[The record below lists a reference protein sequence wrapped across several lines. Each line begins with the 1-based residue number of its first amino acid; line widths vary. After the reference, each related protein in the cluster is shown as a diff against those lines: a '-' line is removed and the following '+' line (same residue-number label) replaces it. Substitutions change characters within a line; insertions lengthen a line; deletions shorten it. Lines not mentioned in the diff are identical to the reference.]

1 MQAPKSL
8 VNGARD
14 KENTP
19 AYEVKLERVI
29 GLTVTS
35 NAALDCDP
43 NSEVV
48 AYPAGC
54 TVVLFNPRKGRQ
66 HHLLNSSR
74 KTITS
79 VAFSAD
85 GRYLATGECG
95 HLPSVRVWDLAPSAA
110 EPGSPATAPAAQQV
124 AEFAGHKYG
133 INCVAFSPSHKYV
146 VSVGSQHDMIV
157 NVWDWRANIK
167 VASNKVSTKVKAV
180 SFAESGNYFVTVGNR
195 HVKFWYLE
203 YSRSAKYKDTVPLMG
218 RSAILGEQRNNYFCD
233 VACGRGDKRD
243 STYAITKSGLLCEF
257 NNRRLL
263 DKWVEL
269 RTTSANCMT
278 VGENLIFIGCAEGII
293 RCFNPATLQFITTL
307 PRTHYLG
314 VDVSQG
320 LSISHMATHPPNAK
334 YPDAVALAYDP
345 VNCKLTCVYNDHSLY
360 IWDVRDIKR
369 VGKAHSFLFHSACI
383 WGVDIYPVLD
393 AETSSATAPKPAMPP
408 GSFVT
413 CSSDDTIRVWNLDS
427 NLPVIPD
434 SMYNRNIYSSELLK
448 VLYVDPELTYL
459 KDLDLSAAGAS
470 EKTDTS
476 YDGRNGVRSIRVSPD
491 GQHLASG
498 DRAGNIRIHSLRDLQ
513 EICRIEAHDAEVLC
527 LEYSRPESG
536 KRLLASASR
545 DRLIHVF
552 SVDEDYNFQQT
563 LDDHSSSITAV
574 RFLHAHEQL
583 QMVSCG
589 ADKSIIFR
597 QLQMTPGGSQSQFSR
612 GHNVAGKTT
621 LYDMEVDSGQKHIL
635 TACQDRNIRVYNVN
649 SGKHSKTFK
658 GSVGEDGSL
667 IKVVLDNSGIYAATS
682 CTDKTLCV
690 YDYYSGECMATMFGH
705 SELVTG
711 LRFTSDCRRLIS
723 ASGDGCIFVW
733 KVPHDMVIT
742 MHARLSQQAA
752 RAGRRPVAIPNGLH
766 LDNETFGPPPSEML
780 DPNANS
786 MLDAAGTDYRFTMGP
801 LPLWAKKQMTEN
813 STSVPPHPLSSRQQ
827 LDPPR
832 GRWAQRLDAGGI
844 TVKSVYDSDSIIPIP
859 LTQDKRTDSE
869 GSKDSSIDSGTE
881 LRSHYTDFRQ
891 ETIIV
896 SKQDMEST
904 EHDGDVEDY
913 SEGEGESTEPE
924 QIQRLIYYPPAEE
937 TGSDYT
943 VNAMDVE
950 ELRRSQRRH
959 KKGHV
964 SERLLDVVSVSA
976 SVSGS
981 QDSDD
986 DDEDGSTPSADTA
999 DRTILSMLSVSTE
1012 SLDRVGK
1019 REKYL
1024 KNTFESLSGAEQDV
1038 ERGSKDAGGT
1048 SISSQFLVRASL
1060 GSSPL
1065 SKPPVRNVAVINA
1078 AKQARSDNETS
1089 KKREELQRRI
1099 EETRR
1104 KLQSVGY
1111 RSNLKGSQ
1119 SISDLS
1125 HIPEKDGRNGLR
1137 AATSNHAH
1145 RYTSAGGKQY
1155 ATIIRHRMSITLQS
1169 ELSKPLSLPLGH
1181 GLKAEGHALTETPQ
1195 QLALPPTENSPIS
1208 NYNSLPVS
1216 ALKDSSDTTLNGKRS
1231 NIAHNPLLT
1240 QTDVPQPKYNPPAFS
1255 NLTFTKPSKMKNL
1268 PVVSSSISRSLVP
1281 SSYHT
1286 LPIVKK
1292 GAKPL
1297 SLLEGVPSTD
1307 MSRLSLLPSSRA
1319 NCPIPPQDDN
1329 AWVAESCS
1337 NNALGSSVSTAA
1349 TNTSNVKAL
1358 NAGRSNIIS
1367 SITDSRNRA
1376 QTRIMS
1382 SPTRRPVFLNLRS
1395 NSSSNKYRQ
1404 MRCSKPPLTN
1414 QSLPESPVCEELKSP
1429 TMLFQNLTDTESGIK
1444 SSSRFSQTRRSCS
1457 YFIDL
1462 NTLADDEFPTK
1473 KDGNNVTKSSESL
1486 PATLS
1491 RANASSDEN
1500 LLDSCNEDDEVDGN
1514 FSSDSLEE
1522 PSEFSSRVPRRC
1534 VSDYQIFNQRPH
1546 GSRSQENI
1554 LSGNTSHNNSGDI
1567 LEMCARLEQ
1576 DRHSSA
1582 SFFLSLQ
1589 RRDPDTCR
1597 SQESI
1602 LTDDSEC
1609 HIDRDTCRSTES
1621 ILESDYHFSS
1631 SRHARH
1637 RDSYQS
1643 TESILTD
1650 DSDCQVFG
1658 SSQKIIECGFVNK
1671 GFNMGTSPSCNE
1683 AVKFFRSP
1691 IQSTSEYYISDSRHT
1706 SANKETSQEA
1716 SSEQQNSDSNQHRT
1730 IFRTRSL
1737 QDTTSK
1743 VSSMES
1749 GSCATAIKQ
1758 LDTSRPPTP
1767 SKIGLNCASNTYRK
1781 SSYPRSRPQTPTL
1794 MPLQFPGVENYSSF
1808 GKVSQESGLQDN
1820 TSTIPGKQ
1828 MNERPPTAPKPT
1840 GKVTHKPPP
1849 KPRQKPTCQQMR
1861 QRGQWGRYGDGNGSS
1876 PTGKNMHGIVSST
1889 SSKEG
1894 SGDKKK
1900 NAEMQETSGSC
1911 VEKLSIFPNKGKTND
1926 DKHPSKNIDESPSV
1940 GVKLLCKSFENV
1952 LDDYDMSDECIA
1964 DLEEDSFPVAGGGSG
1979 SSTPA
1984 TSSSAANSPKRAWP
1998 PASRAPGQRPLAK
2011 RLVAR
2016 QPVLPSKCCPVS
2028 GKVGNKG
2035 NNATRTLPRH
2045 SSKQSLAVNSNMT
2058 RSTSMGML
2066 NQSDSESDLS
2076 LQRPNGNAGNMS
2088 SRMNGLMRPTISS
2101 QNKINNQVHNKNT
2114 TNGSQARRRGL
2125 QPAYSSV
2132 NLSQVGNEDSSSEE
2146 TSGVTG
2152 KANMRPRS
2160 TSIDRTNGCA
2170 PSSLPTNSG
2179 QPQAPPRRG
2188 ASSSLH
2194 GRYGSERDLSRS
2206 AREVTQRLTAGGRA
2220 TSAGSKPIPPARHN
2234 QLEPS
2239 PQELPVKDTDRPI
2252 IDVASAPLSQQL
2264 CSSLADQLTRA
2275 ADSVVQ
2281 LYKRLALEGE
2291 QQVDQSAMLRGLEEA
2306 ASEAQRTLRLVA
2318 TNSGQFCDTSQPDPQ
2333 LASKLQ
2339 DLMAVGQA
2347 AVPGDQANVMS
2358 MMQQYTD
2365 VLINLV
2371 QQRMGSGPQNPS

>member
-1145 RYTSAGGKQY
+1145 RYTSAGDSDDGEDG
-1155 ATIIRHRMSITLQS
+1155 SG
-1169 ELSKPLSLPLGH
+1169 SL
-1181 GLKAEGHALTETPQ
+1181 
-1195 QLALPPTENSPIS
+1195 
-1208 NYNSLPVS
+1208 
-1216 ALKDSSDTTLNGKRS
+1216 
-1231 NIAHNPLLT
+1231 
-1240 QTDVPQPKYNPPAFS
+1240 
-1255 NLTFTKPSKMKNL
+1255 
-1268 PVVSSSISRSLVP
+1268 
-1281 SSYHT
+1281 
-1286 LPIVKK
+1286 
-1292 GAKPL
+1292 
-1297 SLLEGVPSTD
+1297 
-1307 MSRLSLLPSSRA
+1307 
-1319 NCPIPPQDDN
+1319 
-1329 AWVAESCS
+1329 
-1337 NNALGSSVSTAA
+1337 
-1349 TNTSNVKAL
+1349 
-1358 NAGRSNIIS
+1358 
-1367 SITDSRNRA
+1367 
-1376 QTRIMS
+1376 
-1382 SPTRRPVFLNLRS
+1382 
-1395 NSSSNKYRQ
+1395 
-1404 MRCSKPPLTN
+1404 
-1414 QSLPESPVCEELKSP
+1414 
-1429 TMLFQNLTDTESGIK
+1429 
-1444 SSSRFSQTRRSCS
+1444 RRSCS
-1457 YFIDL
+1457 LSDL
-1462 NTLADDEFPTK
+1462 ANPT
-1473 KDGNNVTKSSESL
+1473 
-1486 PATLS
+1486 
-1491 RANASSDEN
+1491 
-1500 LLDSCNEDDEVDGN
+1500 
-1514 FSSDSLEE
+1514 
-1522 PSEFSSRVPRRC
+1522 PRR
-1534 VSDYQIFNQRPH
+1534 
-1546 GSRSQENI
+1546 I
-1554 LSGNTSHNNSGDI
+1554 LHASHV
-1567 LEMCARLEQ
+1567 Q
-1576 DRHSSA
+1576 
-1582 SFFLSLQ
+1582 
-1589 RRDPDTCR
+1589 
-1597 SQESI
+1597 
-1602 LTDDSEC
+1602 
-1609 HIDRDTCRSTES
+1609 
-1621 ILESDYHFSS
+1621 
-1631 SRHARH
+1631 
-1637 RDSYQS
+1637 
-1643 TESILTD
+1643 
-1650 DSDCQVFG
+1650 
-1658 SSQKIIECGFVNK
+1658 
-1671 GFNMGTSPSCNE
+1671 
-1683 AVKFFRSP
+1683 
-1691 IQSTSEYYISDSRHT
+1691 
-1706 SANKETSQEA
+1706 
-1716 SSEQQNSDSNQHRT
+1716 
-1730 IFRTRSL
+1730 
-1737 QDTTSK
+1737 
-1743 VSSMES
+1743 
-1749 GSCATAIKQ
+1749 
-1758 LDTSRPPTP
+1758 
-1767 SKIGLNCASNTYRK
+1767 
-1781 SSYPRSRPQTPTL
+1781 
-1794 MPLQFPGVENYSSF
+1794 
-1808 GKVSQESGLQDN
+1808 
-1820 TSTIPGKQ
+1820 
-1828 MNERPPTAPKPT
+1828 
-1840 GKVTHKPPP
+1840 
-1849 KPRQKPTCQQMR
+1849 
-1861 QRGQWGRYGDGNGSS
+1861 
-1876 PTGKNMHGIVSST
+1876 
-1889 SSKEG
+1889 
-1894 SGDKKK
+1894 
-1900 NAEMQETSGSC
+1900 
-1911 VEKLSIFPNKGKTND
+1911 
-1926 DKHPSKNIDESPSV
+1926 
-1940 GVKLLCKSFENV
+1940 
-1952 LDDYDMSDECIA
+1952 
-1964 DLEEDSFPVAGGGSG
+1964 
-1979 SSTPA
+1979 
-1984 TSSSAANSPKRAWP
+1984 
-1998 PASRAPGQRPLAK
+1998 
-2011 RLVAR
+2011 
-2016 QPVLPSKCCPVS
+2016 VS